1 MTKALTELLERA
13 TRWPREIQDEA
24 VETLRF
30 IERGHVGSYTLTV
43 EDRKAL
49 ARSAEDVRKGR
60 FASPRKVSA
69 FFKRSRS

>member
-1 MTKALTELLERA
+1 MTKALKELFERA
-13 TRWPREIQDEA
+13 THWPREIQDEA
-24 VETLRF
+24 AETLHS
-30 IERGHVGSYTLTV
+30 IERGHIGGYTLTV

-69 FFKRSRS
+69 FFKKSRS